1 LGICNPALADITAA
15 RNQENIMIDT
25 TNSIKQAKRLQLYE
39 VPVELIDALL
49 YNGDMNRKQL
59 LELDELAKWDID
71 RLNLAIELAER
82 AEAVYEREDG
92 LIVLYEATACRR
104 IACYG

>member
-1 LGICNPALADITAA
+1 
-15 RNQENIMIDT
+15 MIDT

-59 LELDELAKWDID
+59 LELDELVKWDTD
-71 RLNLAIELAER
+71 RLDLAIELAKR
-82 AEAVYEREDG
+82 AEAIYEQEDG
-92 LIVLYEATACRR
+92 LIVLYEATARRR